1 MGIKKKVIAA
11 VAAVATLGSL
21 GIAASTAEA
30 GTGWSALSD
39 QEKNSSYGFFV
50 WKSENAATQ
59 AEKDVAAKAANI
71 LKTAKYA
78 SYTKIG
84 AEGDATSLDNFKE
97 SITETQRINDFR
109 AAQSDE
115 PCRTDL

>member
-1 MGIKKKVIAA
+1 MGIKKKVIAT

-59 AEKDVAAKAANI
+59 AEK
-71 LKTAKYA
+71 
-78 SYTKIG
+78 
-84 AEGDATSLDNFKE
+84 
-97 SITETQRINDFR
+97 R
-109 AAQSDE
+109 
-115 PCRTDL
+115 CRSKSRQHSENREVCQLHQDWRGR